1 MNTKFDHLRL
11 NLLDEVEEQI
21 LKLNEN
27 DAWRL
32 ERERTFLLRKIEQQ
46 AKEDEKSKYDGEL
59 REIRQAKEDER
70 ERQQYK

>member
-1 MNTKFDHLRL
+1 MRAQEVPVPDVPSCGNPKDLVNLL

-46 AKEDEKSKYDGEL
+46 AKEDE
-59 REIRQAKEDER
+59 
-70 ERQQYK
+70 

>member
-70 ERQQYK
+70 ERQDK